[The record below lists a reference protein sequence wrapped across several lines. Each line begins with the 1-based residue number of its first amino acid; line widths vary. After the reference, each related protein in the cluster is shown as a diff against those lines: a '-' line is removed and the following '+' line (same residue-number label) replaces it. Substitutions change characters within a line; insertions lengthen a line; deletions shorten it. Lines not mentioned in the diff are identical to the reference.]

1 MHSKLQKARLQLEN
15 PCICS
20 PALAKLVV
28 RVCLSTADSH
38 SHSDLAGRL
47 DSSSQNFTATDFPVF
62 LSAAVC
68 WSVGLSV
75 LQSVLT
81 TPVYGVISAL
91 RLFRPKV
98 RQPQG
103 PGHKEAEAA

>member
-47 DSSSQNFTATDFPVF
+47 GSSCQHFTATDFPLPF
-62 LSAAVC
+62 LAVC
-68 WSVGLSV
+68 RSVGLSV

-103 PGHKEAEAA
+103 PGHSEAEAA